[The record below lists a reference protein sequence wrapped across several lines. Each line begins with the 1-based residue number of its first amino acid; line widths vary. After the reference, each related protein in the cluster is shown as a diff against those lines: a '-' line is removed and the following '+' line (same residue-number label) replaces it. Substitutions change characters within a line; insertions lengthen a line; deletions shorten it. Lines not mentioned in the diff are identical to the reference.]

1 MALLLTRQIYFEVS
15 LRLANIRITSLALPQ
30 GGGKYQMGY
39 SGYVETGAT
48 PDSLPLGQEVVL
60 QGLSCPGFS
69 FYPTYKK
76 NNGESLSLKP
86 REPEQREVLA

>member
-1 MALLLTRQIYFEVS
+1 
-15 LRLANIRITSLALPQ
+15 
-30 GGGKYQMGY
+30 MGY
-39 SGYVETGAT
+39 SRYVENGPAA
-48 PDSLPLGQEVVL
+48 DSLPLGQEVVL